1 MITEDFDTLPTKEK
15 IIRVGA
21 EIIVKEGLR
30 KFTAKNIADR
40 LGITDAA
47 IFKHFKSMDDI
58 ILEIINRYVSKCSKS
73 ADEAIR
79 KGRNARE
86 ILEILLREHIKVLEE
101 TKGAVPILCFELSRS
116 EDKQFSQILKSF
128 VENYKEKISKI
139 IKEGQEKG
147 CIKPELDPEDTS
159 LFFIGS
165 IQAKVFAY
173 TILEKDGPIIE
184 NPDIFIEQIFY
195 GIFSPEEKHHRH

>member
-1 MITEDFDTLPTKEK
+1 MITEDFETLPTREK
-15 IIRVGA
+15 IIRIGA
-21 EIIVKEGLR
+21 EIIVKEGLK

-73 ADEAIR
+73 ADEAIK
-79 KGRNARE
+79 KGKNAKE

-116 EDKQFSQILKSF
+116 DDKQFAAILKQF
-128 VENYKEKISKI
+128 VESYKEKISKI

-147 CIKPELDPEDTS
+147 CVKPDLDPEDTS

-173 TILEKDGPIIE
+173 TILEKEGPIIE
-184 NPDIFIEQIFY
+184 NPDAFIEQIFY
-195 GIFSPEEKHHRH
+195 GIIVDKG

>member
-1 MITEDFDTLPTKEK
+1 MITEDFELLPTREK

-21 EIIVKEGLR
+21 EIIVKEGLK

-73 ADEAIR
+73 ADEAIK
-79 KGRNARE
+79 KGNNARE
-86 ILEILLREHIKVLEE
+86 ILEILLKEHIKVLEE

-116 EDKQFSQILKSF
+116 DDKQFVKILKNF
-128 VENYKEKISKI
+128 VESYKEKISKI
-139 IKEGQEKG
+139 IEEGQKNG
-147 CIKPELDPEDTS
+147 CVRPELDPEDTS

-165 IQAKVFAY
+165 IQAKVFSY
-173 TILEKDGPIIE
+173 TILEKEGPIIE
-184 NPDIFIEQIFY
+184 NPETFVKQIFY
-195 GIFSPEEKHHRH
+195 GIFTEKHRKD